1 MGLFEFKIRQF
12 SKIMKWAE
20 MQDVSQLRQFLFDN
34 KCCNRLF
41 VASGGSF
48 SAAAYAELLATDQ
61 GFMSHA
67 LTPLLYMGSGFS
79 RIATKVLLI
88 SASGCNN
95 DIVRAYNN
103 EYRTT
108 KQKVGAVV
116 LTPKGKL
123 QSLLQEILS
132 LIPGHVPSLRISTT
146 HNTPIA
152 SIDLLIK
159 EHYLCSAIGQRWGL
173 DLSRPFVPEYGRIL
187 HAK

>member
-20 MQDVSQLRQFLFDN
+20 MQDVSQLRQFLFDD
-34 KCCNRLF
+34 KCSNRLF

-108 KQKVGAVV
+108 KQKVG
-116 LTPKGKL
+116 LP
-123 QSLLQEILS
+123 
-132 LIPGHVPSLRISTT
+132 
-146 HNTPIA
+146 
-152 SIDLLIK
+152 
-159 EHYLCSAIGQRWGL
+159 
-173 DLSRPFVPEYGRIL
+173 RP
-187 HAK
+187 